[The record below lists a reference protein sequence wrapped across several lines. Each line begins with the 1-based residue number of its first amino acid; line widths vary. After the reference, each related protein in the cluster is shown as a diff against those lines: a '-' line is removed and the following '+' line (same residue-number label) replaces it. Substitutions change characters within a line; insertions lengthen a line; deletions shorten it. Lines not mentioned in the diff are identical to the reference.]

1 LYETAVTRIL
11 FSSYALDKHKV
22 SHLLCQNIPLLAL
35 FLCSW
40 ICLHLQKV
48 NTDQVLEMVLRDGS
62 DLEEEESEEECFDDE
77 ESDLNSFND
86 FPSDEGSFLEG
97 PDKHS

>member
-1 LYETAVTRIL
+1 
-11 FSSYALDKHKV
+11 
-22 SHLLCQNIPLLAL
+22 
-35 FLCSW
+35 
-40 ICLHLQKV
+40 LQKV

-86 FPSDEGSFLEG
+86 FPSDEGSFLER